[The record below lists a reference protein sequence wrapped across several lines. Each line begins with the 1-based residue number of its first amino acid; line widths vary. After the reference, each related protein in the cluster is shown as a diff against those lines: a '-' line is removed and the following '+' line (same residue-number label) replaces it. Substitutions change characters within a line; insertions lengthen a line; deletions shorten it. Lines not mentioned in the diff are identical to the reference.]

1 MVESSENAFHIY
13 AALTIH
19 GVPGLCF
26 LRGNPQRLIQEYSLR
41 PEQILLLSS
50 RALFGFE
57 AAEDLQEISHRVSR
71 FLEKNRNSVI
81 LVDGLEYL
89 ASRFGFDS
97 TYRFIQEKVYDA
109 VEADVVLLFPA
120 DPKTFNERERALL
133 TSELRTLQ

>member
-1 MVESSENAFHIY
+1 MRRELEILESLPLGRTRLFRAKVTESSENAFHIY

-57 AAEDLQEISHRVSR
+57 AAEDLQEISLRVSR
-71 FLEKNRNSVI
+71 FLEKNRN
-81 LVDGLEYL
+81 
-89 ASRFGFDS
+89 
-97 TYRFIQEKVYDA
+97 
-109 VEADVVLLFPA
+109 
-120 DPKTFNERERALL
+120 
-133 TSELRTLQ
+133 